1 MNIAENKKRNNIS
14 EYIIHMY
21 QTEDL
26 IRVYDFDMEQIKK
39 YVIKHIPTEDGNKE
53 EISKWYEDIM
63 EKMKIEG
70 IEEKGHLDE
79 VQNYVAQLSKIMN
92 DLKKSDES
100 FKKIYSAAKP
110 HIDESISFSNG
121 IIKEEV
127 QACLNGIYGLL
138 LARLN
143 GRQVPEEVMVGIN
156 TFGDVLSYLT
166 YKYKQKNFLNDN

>member
-26 IRVYDFDMEQIKK
+26 IRVYDFDMGQIKK
-39 YVIKHIPTEDGNKE
+39 YVIKHIPADDVEKE

-63 EKMKIEG
+63 ERMKQEG
-70 IEEKGHLDE
+70 IEEKGHLHE
-79 VQNYVAQLSKIMN
+79 VQDYVMQLSNIMN
-92 DLKKSDES
+92 DLKASDDG

-110 HIDESISFSNG
+110 HIEESMSFSNG
-121 IIKEEV
+121 VITEEV

-143 GRQVPEEVMVGIN
+143 GKKVPEEIMSGIN

-166 YKYKQKNFLNDN
+166 YKYKQKNFLNNN